1 MNGTSSL
8 PSLPSSSAP
17 SPFRRPLTI
26 LALLLALLCA
36 SFVGPATHAQAAASS
51 RKGVSVNSVAGA
63 SQALADLGGSWYYS
77 WASNPG
83 TVARPAGTEFV
94 PMIWGAGS
102 VTDAALAE
110 ARQQGTQL
118 LGFNEPDMA
127 AQADMT
133 VEQALDLWP
142 RLQST
147 GLRLGAPSVAYGG
160 DTPGGWLDR
169 FMSGAAARGYR
180 VDFIPLHWYGGD
192 FGSAAA
198 EQLRGYLQ
206 AVYDRYRKPIWLT
219 EYALIDFSGGTPRYP
234 SEREQTDFVRSSTAM
249 LESQPYVERY
259 SWFTLSI
266 ETSRTGLYNGATPN
280 ASGLAYREAGR

>member
-1 MNGTSSL
+1 M
-8 PSLPSSSAP
+8 
-17 SPFRRPLTI
+17 I
-26 LALLLALLCA
+26 LAPLLALLCA
-36 SFVGPATHAQAAASS
+36 SFFGPAANAEVAASS

-63 SQALADLGGSWYYS
+63 SQALADLGASWYYS
-77 WASNPG
+77 WSSNPG
-83 TVARPAGTEFV
+83 SVAKPAGTEFV
-94 PMIWGAGS
+94 PMIWGADS
-102 VTDAALAE
+102 VTDAELARAKE
-110 ARQQGTQL
+110 QGTHL
-118 LGFNEPDMA
+118 LGFNEPDMT

-180 VDFIPLHWYGGD
+180 VDFIPVHWYGGD

-206 AVYDRYRKPIWLT
+206 AVHDRYRKPIWLT
-219 EYALIDFSGGTPRYP
+219 EYALIDFAGGTPRYP
-234 SEREQTDFVRSSTAM
+234 GEQQQIDFVRSSTAM
-249 LESQPYVERY
+249 LESQSYVERY
-259 SWFTLSI
+259 SWFTLST
-266 ETSRTGLYNGATPN
+266 ETSRTGLYNGTIPN

>member
-1 MNGTSSL
+1 MSG
-8 PSLPSSSAP
+8 SSSFSPAP
-17 SPFRRPLTI
+17 SPFRRPLMI
-26 LALLLALLCA
+26 LAPLLALLCA
-36 SFVGPATHAQAAASS
+36 SFFGPAASAEVAASS

-63 SQALADLGGSWYYS
+63 SQALADLGASWYYS
-77 WASNPG
+77 WSSNPG
-83 TVARPAGTEFV
+83 SVAKPTGTEFV

-102 VTDAALAE
+102 VTDAELAE
-110 ARQQGTQL
+110 AKAQGTQL
-118 LGFNEPDMA
+118 LGFNEPDMT

-192 FGSAAA
+192 FSSAAA

-206 AVYDRYRKPIWLT
+206 AVHDRYQKPIWLT
-219 EYALIDFSGGTPRYP
+219 EYALIDFSGSTPRYP
-234 SEREQTDFVRSSTAM
+234 SEQEQTAFVRSSTAM

-259 SWFTLSI
+259 SWFTLST
-266 ETSRTGLYNGATPN
+266 ETSRTGLYNGTTPN